1 MLQIVEESLSA
12 SEPVS
17 VAEIFEAAYRD
28 QAGKDYWRL
37 WLKYE
42 RNEGAIGKLLAAHF
56 RAENQDVAA
65 AGHPYGWDWE
75 ACCRVALGRYPSG
88 ELADRLRA
96 IICDEE
102 LGYLISPSVRA
113 FLAPGDEAARKPK
126 GGRPPAADWFAIEE
140 AFNKEVDLLGLP
152 RKDAEPGWRTAA
164 EWLREHLDDAEP
176 SKTAV
181 NEHARKMLQRRM
193 ERDGN

>member
-1 MLQIVEESLSA
+1 MRNWAISFRPLFARFSRRATKLHA
-12 SEPVS
+12 S
-17 VAEIFEAAYRD
+17 RR
-28 QAGKDYWRL
+28 AG
-37 WLKYE
+37 
-42 RNEGAIGKLLAAHF
+42 A
-56 RAENQDVAA
+56 
-65 AGHPYGWDWE
+65 
-75 ACCRVALGRYPSG
+75 S
-88 ELADRLRA
+88 
-96 IICDEE
+96 
-102 LGYLISPSVRA
+102 
-113 FLAPGDEAARKPK
+113 
-126 GGRPPAADWFAIEE
+126 PAADWFAIEE